1 MNDPKFIKSELRVT
15 ASEEL
20 EQEIKEELENSE
32 QLEEKSIASVLS
44 QQSGCCGG
52 KCEQDKQ
59 ES

>member
-32 QLEEKSIASVLS
+32 QVRGKVYCFCTQSAKWVLWD
-44 QQSGCCGG
+44 GWG
-52 KCEQDKQ
+52 
-59 ES
+59 